1 MAELSRR
8 DFVSRAGVATAAIA
22 LGRPGL
28 AEAAPDLRRWSAVRA
43 QFALDPKRI
52 HLASFLLAAHPRAV
66 REAIERHRRGL
77 DRDSVT
83 YLHANEGRLTSDA
96 RTAAGRYLGV
106 AADEVALTDST
117 TMGLGLLYT
126 RLELKPGEEV
136 LTTEHDFY
144 ATHEALRLSG
154 ARVRRVRLY
163 DDPRRASVDEIVTR
177 LRRAVSERTR
187 VVALTWVHSSTGVKL
202 PIRAIADALP
212 DRILLSSTA
221 CTASATKRHRCVS
234 CAATHSSPAV
244 TSGSTGPAVPA
255 SCGRTAA
262 CASSCDRRSPRSTT
276 GRATAPGC
284 RAASPA
290 GYRRRRAADAGRLS
304 LFRAPVGAHGGV
316 PLPRCHRAGAR
327 QSEGARTRTEAPD
340 AAFGDQERPPANA
353 VFGRRLRRARLLRG
367 RGCRSR
373 GRRATP
379 GGPRNRCER
388 HAVRAALRASG
399 AGNRQHSRGDRR
411 GGASHQG
418 ALTSPRTWTRE
429 QA

>member
-106 AADEVALTDST
+106 AAGEVALTDST

-126 RLELKPGEEV
+126 RLELKPNEEV

-144 ATHEALRLSG
+144 ATHESLRLSG

-163 DDPRRASVDEIVTR
+163 DDPRSASVDEIVTR

-212 DRILLSSTA
+212 DRVLV
-221 CTASATKRHRCVS
+221 CVDGV
-234 CAATHSSPAV
+234 HGF
-244 TSGSTGPAVPA
+244 GSE
-255 SCGRTAA
+255 
-262 CASSCDRRSPRSTT
+262 ASSARELRCDAFVSGCHKWLYGPRGT
-276 GRATAPGC
+276 GVLWANGRVRELMRPSIPSFDDGASYGAWLSGG
-284 RAASPA
+284 ASPA
-290 GYRRRRAADAGRLS
+290 GIAD
-304 LFRAPVGAHGGV
+304 
-316 PLPRCHRAGAR
+316 GAR
-327 QSEGARTRTEAPD
+327 
-340 AAFGDQERPPANA
+340 
-353 VFGRRLRRARLLRG
+353 L
-367 RGCRSR
+367 
-373 GRRATP
+373 TP
-379 GGPRNRCER
+379 GGFHSFEHRWALPEAFHFHDAIGRARVKARVRALAQRLQAQLSEIRSVRPRTPSSGAVSAGLVCFEVAGVDPAVVVQRLAARGIVASVTPYAQRYVRLGPGIVNTAAEIDA
-388 HAVRAALRASG
+388 AVRAI
-399 AGNRQHSRGDRR
+399 
-411 GGASHQG
+411 
-418 ALTSPRTWTRE
+418 RTL
-429 QA
+429 